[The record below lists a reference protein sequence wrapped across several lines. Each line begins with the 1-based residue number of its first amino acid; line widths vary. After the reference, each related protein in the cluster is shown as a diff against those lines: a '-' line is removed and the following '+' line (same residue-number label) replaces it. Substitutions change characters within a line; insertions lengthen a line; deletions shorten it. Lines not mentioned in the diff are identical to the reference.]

1 MKYRVYPEPLDI
13 EAKNR
18 DDAIEKY
25 FIDDVLPPI
34 CKILLIDEDGF
45 VIRQTSLRQKTW
57 IWSMQEIEPDID
69 PKPEPYIPP
78 VDYEYEEEE
87 E

>member
-45 VIRQTSLRQKTW
+45 VIRQTSLRQKT
-57 IWSMQEIEPDID
+57 
-69 PKPEPYIPP
+69 
-78 VDYEYEEEE
+78 
-87 E
+87 